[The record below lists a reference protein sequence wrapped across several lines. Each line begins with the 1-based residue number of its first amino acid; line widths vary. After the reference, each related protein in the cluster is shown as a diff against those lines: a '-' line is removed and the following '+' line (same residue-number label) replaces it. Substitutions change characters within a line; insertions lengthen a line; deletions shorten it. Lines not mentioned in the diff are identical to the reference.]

1 MYFDQ
6 AVWQMSAPSHIA
18 FLGCAGG
25 GSSGLASG
33 GASPPVSGG
42 ASPLASGGASLLAS
56 GGHKPADGGHKPA
69 DSGVEP
75 ADGGHKPA
83 DSGGASPPAGGGVV
97 RNVVL
102 DKVGT
107 LVRAVRATIAAR
119 PRLHCPLTKEAVDKL
134 EEAVGKEFRT
144 KKKSRNFNQ
153 EGSVRHTAGRK
164 KKQVKGTSVMSKKC
178 LQKQILRK
186 DSKIKDLQAQLSAE
200 TRAKGRGGQI
210 TAEWLSRCAVA
221 APTVSLRSLVRSFK
235 DIRGQDTAVVSRP
248 TVKTARGAL
257 VKTLKIETG
266 AHASRVVAADRA
278 RAEAAKHEFHFV
290 SVVHSQDAA
299 DLRLRSREDYA
310 SGLPTRS
317 RASNVLGQVTAL
329 YVGDSRISW
338 PTELVALGAKDADTL
353 VTALEKTL
361 RDISDKAGFACGSL
375 LANGGA
381 PASSGEPAGGGLVWT
396 WVLHILL
403 QDGINTNM
411 AAAAALRKVVS
422 ETPLG
427 QRVRY
432 FLVAMTCAAH
442 TANLATGS
450 VVQGVAAEIGD
461 VCKSKLHLTIG
472 GTAVRLYKYLLS
484 DYWEEF
490 VASTRGWV
498 DRTLV
503 VLSSDH
509 RNAAHED
516 YMRRLQELYTTGVIS
531 DRCRRLFNGA
541 LKPLTHV
548 VADGVDAQAERPAVV
563 RDVVDFVVRD
573 LFTVDERPTLSR
585 MFSYRDCL
593 DHMLTMHLLDIPGA
607 CKERRR
613 DRATPSK
620 SACRGGGGHGGGGWA
635 SACRQR
641 RRDRAAPSK
650 SACRD
655 GGGQGGGSCRW
666 ASACWQRRRDRA
678 APRRSACGEGSLL
691 LIMNFD
697 GVLVI
702 YLHCEFH
709 FSRPLPIQFNFR
721 IRVRNAPAH
730 QISFMIVGPTLTCW
744 GRVAKNTIWWVRS
757 QTSKFMTS

>member
-1 MYFDQ
+1 MANGGNQVVHFCIKFYGIRILPLCSHLQPSVAPTPLLTYFTM
-6 AVWQMSAPSHIA
+6 AHKSSASSFAMVPPA
-18 FLGCAGG
+18 D
-25 GSSGLASG
+25 SGLSPADSG
-33 GASPPVSGG
+33 LSP
-42 ASPLASGGASLLAS
+42 ADSGGASLLAS
-56 GGHKPADGGHKPA
+56 GG
-69 DSGVEP
+69 
-75 ADGGHKPA
+75 
-83 DSGGASPPAGGGVV
+83 ASPPAGGGAV
-97 RNVVL
+97 RNAVL

-107 LVRAVRATIAAR
+107 LVRAVRAAIAAR

-134 EEAVGKEFRT
+134 EEAVGKEFRS
-144 KKKSRNFNQ
+144 KKKSRDFNQ
-153 EGSVRHTAGRK
+153 DGSVRRTGGRK
-164 KKQVKGTSVMSKKC
+164 KKQVKGTGLRSKGA
-178 LQKQILRK
+178 LQKQIKRRDK
-186 DSKIKDLQAQLSAE
+186 KIEDLEAQLSAE
-200 TRAKGRGGQI
+200 TTAKGRGGQI
-210 TAEWLSRCAVA
+210 TAEWLSRCALA

-235 DIRGQDTAVVSRP
+235 DIRGQDTAVVSRT
-248 TVKTARGAL
+248 TVKAARGAL

-317 RASNVLGQVTAL
+317 RASNVLGQVTTL
-329 YVGDSRISW
+329 YVGDSRIPW

-422 ETPLG
+422 DTPLG

-432 FLVAMTCAAH
+432 FVVAMTCAAH

-461 VCKSKLHLTIG
+461 VCKSALHLTIG

-516 YMRRLQELYTTGVIS
+516 YMRRLQELYTPHVIS

-548 VADGVDAQAERPAVV
+548 VADGVVAQAERPAVV

-593 DHMLTMHLLDIPGA
+593 DHMLTMHLLGIPAA
-607 CKERRR
+607 CLRLQKI
-613 DRATPSK
+613 
-620 SACRGGGGHGGGGWA
+620 
-635 SACRQR
+635 
-641 RRDRAAPSK
+641 
-650 SACRD
+650 
-655 GGGQGGGSCRW
+655 
-666 ASACWQRRRDRA
+666 
-678 APRRSACGEGSLL
+678 APRKLNQKRMKRVHVFFQSPDAGQLLRRTSLGL
-691 LIMNFD
+691 QLTAGATAFVSHKDI
-697 GVLVI
+697 
-702 YLHCEFH
+702 
-709 FSRPLPIQFNFR
+709 LPPQTPPAKSI
-721 IRVRNAPAH
+721 IRDPA
-730 QISFMIVGPTLTCW
+730 
-744 GRVAKNTIWWVRS
+744 
-757 QTSKFMTS
+757 